1 MKFRQLLAA
10 GVLTV
15 AATGIAAA
23 TAHGA
28 PVPGAAVSGVDGAVA
43 YTATIVPDGSASTV
57 ALTAGTFELTPEA
70 GVAVLAPDGSRVG
83 FIPTTVQTVAGPAV
97 RVIPE
102 VDAAATTLTLTPVG
116 APALNPVALQHIDQ
130 TGNIVAGVAVG
141 CVVGALIGLI
151 FLVVS
156 AIPGCVIG
164 AVIGGIIGANQR

>member
-1 MKFRQLLAA
+1 MKFKQLLAA

-15 AATGIAAA
+15 AATGITAA
-23 TAHGA
+23 TANGA
-28 PVPGAAVSGVDGAVA
+28 PLAGPGVAGVDGAVA
-43 YTATIVPDGSASTV
+43 YTAAVAPNGSAATV
-57 ALTAGTFELTPEA
+57 ALAAGTFELTPDA

-116 APALNPVALQHIDQ
+116 AQAPNPVALQNIDQ
-130 TGNIVAGVAVG
+130 TGNIVAGIAIG

-151 FLVVS
+151 FLFVS

-164 AVIGGIIGANQR
+164 AVIGGIIGANQ

>member
-1 MKFRQLLAA
+1 MKFKQLLAA

-15 AATGIAAA
+15 AATGITAA

-28 PVPGAAVSGVDGAVA
+28 PLAGPGVAGVDGALT
-43 YTATIVPDGSASTV
+43 YTAAVAPDGSAATV
-57 ALTAGTFELTPEA
+57 ALAAGTFELTPDA

-97 RVIPE
+97 QVIPE

-116 APALNPVALQHIDQ
+116 APAPNPVALQNIDQ
-130 TGNIVAGVAVG
+130 TGNIVAGIAIG

-151 FLVVS
+151 FLFVS
-156 AIPGCVIG
+156 AIPGCLIG
-164 AVIGGIIGANQR
+164 AVIGGIIGANQ

>member
-1 MKFRQLLAA
+1 MKFKQLLAA

-15 AATGIAAA
+15 AATGVAAA
-23 TAHGA
+23 TAYGA
-28 PVPGAAVSGVDGAVA
+28 PVTGPSVAGVDGAVA
-43 YTATIVPDGSASTV
+43 YTAAVAKDGSTATV
-57 ALTAGTFELTPEA
+57 ELAAGRFELTPDA
-70 GVAVLAPDGSRVG
+70 SVAVFAPDGSRIG
-83 FIPTTVQTVAGPAV
+83 LIPTTVQPVAGPAV

-116 APALNPVALQHIDQ
+116 APALNPVALQQIDQ
-130 TGNIVAGVAVG
+130 TGNIVAGIAIG

-164 AVIGGIIGANQR
+164 AVIGGIIGANQ